1 MKKIAVISQ
10 KGGVGKTT
18 LTVHLAT
25 AAALAGY
32 SVAVVDLDP
41 QATAA
46 NWSDWRADDNPVVLT
61 APHARLE
68 QVLEGAVKAGA
79 DFVFLDTPPAA
90 DSAAV
95 AAAKAADLVL
105 VPTRLSAF
113 DLHAVKTT
121 AELLR
126 VAKTQAFVMLNAIP
140 VNAPRMVEETVAV
153 VAGMGMSVAPV
164 CLPERA
170 AFRHAVMNGKTAG
183 EFEPTGKAAADLI
196 RVYEWMCGVVG
207 VSTRPHEDASPR
219 QVA

>member
-1 MKKIAVISQ
+1 MKKIAIISQ

-18 LTVHLAT
+18 ITVHLAT

-46 NWSDWRADDNPVVLT
+46 NWSDWRDAENPVVIT
-61 APHARLE
+61 APHARLA
-68 QVLEGAVKAGA
+68 QVLEQAEKSGVEL
-79 DFVFLDTPPAA
+79 VFLDTPPAA

-95 AAAKAADLVL
+95 AAAKAADMVI
-105 VPTRLSAF
+105 VPTRASAF

-126 VAKTQAFVMLNAIP
+126 VAKTQAYVMLNAIP
-140 VNAPRMVEETVAV
+140 VNAPRMVEDTVTL
-153 VAGMGMSVAPV
+153 VASMGMAVAPV

-170 AFRHAVMNGKTAG
+170 AFRHAVMNGRTAG
-183 EFEPTGKAAADLI
+183 EFEPSGKAAADLY
-196 RVYEWMCGVVG
+196 RVYEWMCGAVG
-207 VSTRPHEDASPR
+207 VSTRPHLNK